1 MDKDWE
7 LGKDCSRGGCHGAQR
22 GANVGGRLWNGVRD
36 VKGELRGGGC
46 RGHDAT
52 AGEQRK
58 SLGCGLFLAW
68 ANRHAGVVVKT
79 YLITLKIQVIVTPIL
94 NLGVQTLTL
103 STVTITTRYTH
114 MPTDPIMKQHTK
126 VALTATKTLHK
137 RLRELEEAPHVVI
150 DGDPFPKVDYQSLKK
165 LAADANKA
173 IVAMQ
178 RHASDDA
185 VRADVRENILR
196 EAVRDELIDREANA
210 ARVHDR
216 QRALFEGRD
225 SNTLTVLS
233 LIHI

>member
-1 MDKDWE
+1 M
-7 LGKDCSRGGCHGAQR
+7 
-22 GANVGGRLWNGVRD
+22 
-36 VKGELRGGGC
+36 
-46 RGHDAT
+46 
-52 AGEQRK
+52 
-58 SLGCGLFLAW
+58 
-68 ANRHAGVVVKT
+68 
-79 YLITLKIQVIVTPIL
+79 PIDL
-94 NLGVQTLTL
+94 L
-103 STVTITTRYTH
+103 
-114 MPTDPIMKQHTK
+114 MKQHAK
-126 VALTATKTLHK
+126 AALTATKTLHK

-225 SNTLTVLS
+225 SNTLTVFDRVNQTVAGVEASIAS
-233 LIHI
+233 LCPHGLQRSSGVTVLAEAAGHATVEGPASE

>member
-1 MDKDWE
+1 
-7 LGKDCSRGGCHGAQR
+7 
-22 GANVGGRLWNGVRD
+22 
-36 VKGELRGGGC
+36 
-46 RGHDAT
+46 
-52 AGEQRK
+52 
-58 SLGCGLFLAW
+58 
-68 ANRHAGVVVKT
+68 
-79 YLITLKIQVIVTPIL
+79 
-94 NLGVQTLTL
+94 
-103 STVTITTRYTH
+103 

-137 RLRELEEAPHVVI
+137 RLRELEEEEQET
-150 DGDPFPKVDYQSLKK
+150 DRCYPKFDELKK

-225 SNTLTVLS
+225 SNTLTVFDRVNQTVAGVEASIAS
-233 LIHI
+233 LCPHGLQRSSGVTVLAEAAGHATVEGPASE